1 MRKTGR
7 VRVAAV
13 DNSSL
18 VWWGETELFA
28 LPERNGSW
36 YSTDVRVTV
45 GYIHQSR
52 AKFSDQARPIVMTDF
67 S

>member
-7 VRVAAV
+7 VHVTAV
-13 DNSSL
+13 DSSFL
-18 VWWGETELFA
+18 A

-36 YSTDVRVTV
+36 YSTDVCVTV

-52 AKFSDQARPIVMTDF
+52 VNFSEQARSIVMTDF